1 MGLLKNHALLL
12 KVMNFVNN
20 EGEGAITNA
29 KYSYPLSCKNVN
41 CFKILSAPAHGYDV
55 AMETVIFRNIL

>member
-1 MGLLKNHALLL
+1 MVSLKNHAVLL

-29 KYSYPLSCKNVN
+29 KYSYPV
-41 CFKILSAPAHGYDV
+41 P
-55 AMETVIFRNIL
+55 

>member
-1 MGLLKNHALLL
+1 MGSLKNHTVLL

-29 KYSYPLSCKNVN
+29 KYSYAVS
-41 CFKILSAPAHGYDV
+41 
-55 AMETVIFRNIL
+55 